1 MLIIFFQA
9 SVFVYLILVF
19 EKYPL
24 VVIVVTPAKKQ
35 VHTAKGTPI
44 LAPSPVKY
52 SGVTVVTPVTP
63 TPVSEFVG
71 LVLLFKTSLCFV

>member
-1 MLIIFFQA
+1 MLIKFFQA
-9 SVFVYLILVF
+9 SVFVCLSLVF

-24 VVIVVTPAKKQ
+24 VIIVVTPAKKE

-44 LAPSPVKY
+44 LVLSPVKD

-63 TPVSEFVG
+63 IPVSEIVG
-71 LVLLFKTSLCFV
+71 